1 MLKGIRNNRSIR
13 KEAAMNDLISFTV
26 GFVFGIWAGLVA
38 AAGIAVWYSDKD
50 NYWRE
55 RDVRDKYEPR
65 YR

>member
-1 MLKGIRNNRSIR
+1 MNSILPFGI
-13 KEAAMNDLISFTV
+13 
-26 GFVFGIWAGLVA
+26 GFVFGIWTGLVI
-38 AAGIAVWYSDKD
+38 AAGIAVWYSEKD